1 MIMKTNQVLTRKMGE
16 FDVYQRTSDGMF
28 SATTL
33 MNQWNCGN
41 GQKKNINHFFEN
53 SATKE
58 FVDTITKRESDIRN
72 SESPSFKAFIKTKCK
87 TNSDGSKIPGEVWM
101 CPLLF
106 IDFAMWI
113 NPSFKY
119 DVLKFVYDQL
129 IKYRND
135 AGDAYKDM
143 SAQIHGISPDGVPFK
158 DIIKGVSRAINI
170 VVYGR
175 HESMIRN
182 KIGDENKARELF
194 EIERDVAKMIKR
206 GFIKTLVELRQFLL
220 AEYRERHEPKLM
232 EI

>member
-16 FDVYQRTSDGMF
+16 FNVQQRTKDSMF
-28 SATTL
+28 NATEL
-33 MNQWNCGN
+33 LKQWNSNN
-41 GQKKNINHFFEN
+41 GTSKELKKYFEN
-53 SATKE
+53 DSTKE
-58 FVDTITKRESDIRN
+58 F
-72 SESPSFKAFIKTKCK
+72 IKTISDRENLHGQ
-87 TNSDGSKIPGEVWM
+87 NSPYVKSRASRGDNAGTWM

-119 DVLKFVYDQL
+119 DVLKFVYDEL
-129 IKYRND
+129 MKYRND
-135 AGDAYKDM
+135 AGDAYKEM
-143 SAQIHGISPDGVPFK
+143 STQIQFISPEGVPFK
-158 DIIKGVSRAINI
+158 DIIRGVSRAVNI
-170 VVYGR
+170 VIYGR

-182 KIGDENKARELF
+182 KVGDERKIRELF

>member
-16 FDVYQRTSDGMF
+16 FDVYQRTKDGMF
-28 SATTL
+28 NATAL
-33 MNQWNCGN
+33 LKQWNEYSGM
-41 GQKKNINHFFEN
+41 KKEVTKYFELSSTSELVN
-53 SATKE
+53 VVIE
-58 FVDTITKRESDIRN
+58 RESLNTQEGAYLKLRGKY
-72 SESPSFKAFIKTKCK
+72 SGGT
-87 TNSDGSKIPGEVWM
+87 WM
-101 CPLLF
+101 HPVVF

-119 DVLKFVYDQL
+119 DVIKFVYDQL

-135 AGDAYKDM
+135 AGDAYKEM
-143 SAQIHGISPDGVPFK
+143 SAQIRGISPDGVPFK
-158 DIIKGVSRAINI
+158 DIIKGVSLAINI

-194 EIERDVAKMIKR
+194 EIERDVAKMIKS